1 MLPPEDPPT
10 HTHQSGDFPGQAVS
24 LKPGD
29 LEQLGALV
37 SLCGERNRWEGA
49 VVSVV
54 CGDKD
59 GLKAQ

>member
-1 MLPPEDPPT
+1 MLPPEEPPSP
-10 HTHQSGDFPGQAVS
+10 HQSRDFPGQAVS

-37 SLCGERNRWEGA
+37 SLYGERNRWEGA

-54 CGDKD
+54 CEDQD
-59 GLKAQ
+59 GLKAH

>member
-1 MLPPEDPPT
+1 M
-10 HTHQSGDFPGQAVS
+10 S